1 MLTETDSSSHWW
13 FVAQFT
19 LDAIF
24 PLFCLSSHFQQGWMS
39 FPVRARGGDVT
50 GFGFIFPFTPET
62 TVRKMPSLLKYQH
75 KWLHSC
81 SVSCFL
87 LWLQQGEGWGTR
99 QENCVCRASL
109 SQQREEQKRCLG
121 SLCSWAQQC
130 LAKTRSNQ
138 MSRVPSKQ
146 REDAGLWLPTAGN
159 FPLALDSK
167 RAGILKEKGER
178 SVSRSCLLTYHLRC
192 ALLHRADFLQ
202 IKPETDFAS
211 KSRSKQGSLSQL
223 PGLKGKPC
231 CLMSP
236 VQGRQMKRRVFP
248 GRKRVFWQRGSA
260 QQRWPQGM
268 LAGGAVLLQNAR
280 ELSGAIEEW
289 IGV

>member
-130 LAKTRSNQ
+130 VAKTRSNQ

-202 IKPETDFAS
+202 IKPKRQTLHLRVGAS
-211 KSRSKQGSLSQL
+211 RGPSLSCLGWKESPAASCLLSKEGRWRGGFFQGGKECFDRGAL
-223 PGLKGKPC
+223 PSSAGHKGCWLVVLFCSK
-231 CLMSP
+231 M
-236 VQGRQMKRRVFP
+236 P
-248 GRKRVFWQRGSA
+248 GNCQV
-260 QQRWPQGM
+260 P
-268 LAGGAVLLQNAR
+268 
-280 ELSGAIEEW
+280 
-289 IGV
+289 